1 MASRTSALI
10 ERQHP
15 LFSPVALISAA
26 LLIVGLGVGVYLGG
40 GRAFSPG
47 HLSAA
52 SHSGLESGGFANH
65 ADFGDT
71 CTRCHA
77 PFKGVQTALCE
88 DCHTAIAAART
99 AGEGL
104 HGRLLSA
111 DCNQCHQE
119 HGGAAINLFQQAVDN
134 FSPAQHDQ
142 LIRLEGAH
150 VALACEECHVEERYA
165 GTPTDCHGC
174 HAEPVVH
181 ASLFGVDCA
190 ACHSAEAWQPARLTR
205 HVFPLDHGDMGQNPC
220 AVCHVETFTAY
231 TCAECHAADE
241 MQAAHAEQALS
252 VQALAQCTDCH
263 PIGQIDEAARSQLA
277 TRP

>member
-1 MASRTSALI
+1 MAGRTSTLI

-15 LFSPVALISAA
+15 LFSPIALFSAA
-26 LLIVGLGVGVYLGG
+26 LLIAGLGVGVYLTG

-47 HLSAA
+47 GLSDV
-52 SHSGLESGGFANH
+52 SHSGQASGGFASH

-71 CTRCHA
+71 CTQCHA
-77 PFKGVQTALCE
+77 PFKGVQAALCE
-88 DCHTAIAAART
+88 DCHAAITAART

-104 HGRLLSA
+104 HGRLLSVA
-111 DCNQCHQE
+111 CTQCHQE

-134 FSPAQHDQ
+134 FSQAQHDQ

-150 VALACEECHVEERYA
+150 VGPACEDCHAEGRFA

-181 ASLFGVDCA
+181 TGLFGVDCA
-190 ACHSAEAWQPARLTR
+190 ACHGVEAWQPARLTR
-205 HVFPLDHGDMGQNPC
+205 HVFPLDHGGMGQNPC
-220 AVCHVETFTAY
+220 AVCHTETFTTY
-231 TCAECHAADE
+231 TCAECHAPAD

-252 VQALAQCTDCH
+252 SQALAQCIDCH
-263 PIGQIDEAARSQLA
+263 ATGQADETARGQLA
-277 TRP
+277 YQP